1 MHFLQKKCL
10 IFTDKPINLDLLS
23 AFKANVA
30 QVIYIVDENNDYKFI
45 KNLKNRGI
53 PYAMISYLDGKKL
66 NEYKLEYMDYG
77 LILEKKYPTKNID
90 DIKDLYYK
98 SSRILLS
105 VKGQFDSKY
114 QWLNTTRD
122 NKVIDNLDFWKDS
135 DSFYIFKLDKQ

>member
-1 MHFLQKKCL
+1 
-10 IFTDKPINLDLLS
+10 
-23 AFKANVA
+23 
-30 QVIYIVDENNDYKFI
+30 
-45 KNLKNRGI
+45 
-53 PYAMISYLDGKKL
+53 
-66 NEYKLEYMDYG
+66 MDYG

-98 SSRILLS
+98 SSRILVS

-122 NKVIDNLDFWKDS
+122 NKVVDNPDFWKDS

>member
-1 MHFLQKKCL
+1 MQQKKCL
-10 IFTDKPINLDLLS
+10 IFTNKPINLDLLS

-53 PYAMISYLDGKKL
+53 PYAMISYLDSKKL

-98 SSRILLS
+98 SSRILVS
-105 VKGQFDSKY
+105 TKGQFDSKY
-114 QWLNTTRD
+114 QWINTTRD
-122 NKVIDNLDFWKDS
+122 NKVVDNDDFWKDS